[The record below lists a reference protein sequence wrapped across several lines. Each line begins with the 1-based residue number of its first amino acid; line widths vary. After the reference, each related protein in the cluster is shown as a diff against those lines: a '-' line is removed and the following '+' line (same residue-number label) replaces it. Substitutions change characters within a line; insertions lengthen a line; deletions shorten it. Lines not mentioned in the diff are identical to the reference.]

1 MDDAKPKTAVV
12 IGRFQPFHNGHAG
25 LLERAFEAAEQVVL
39 VLGSAFSARSP
50 RNPFPASER
59 EAMIR
64 SCLPEDRNRRLV
76 VVPQRDVWGARRWAG
91 EVRVKVENVALGNV
105 ALVGFHKDASS
116 YYLDLFPGWTLVETG
131 RQGHWDAT
139 PVRDR
144 ILSHTPWDEV
154 RESLVPDVPLPVLA
168 WLETW
173 SREPHRAEL
182 AEDAD
187 VIRNYSTRWGK
198 GPFLTVDS
206 LVRCA
211 GKILLIT
218 RGKRPGQGLWALP
231 GGFLESQESMLDGAR
246 RELLEETGLDLAGRD
261 PVDQKYFDHPGR
273 SLRARI
279 VTQVFR
285 FELALEEPPEVAGQD
300 DAGIARWMTVD
311 EIREAEDKFFEDHFH
326 LLDTMLGGVAAEG
339 T

>member
-1 MDDAKPKTAVV
+1 MMAAKPDLAVV

-59 EAMIR
+59 EAMVR
-64 SCLPEDRNRRLV
+64 STLSEDRNRRLV
-76 VVPQRDVWGARRWAG
+76 VVSQRDVWGARRWAS
-91 EVRVKVENVALGNV
+91 EVRAKVEDVSRGRI

-116 YYLDLFPGWTLVETG
+116 YYLDLFPGWILVDTG

-144 ILSHTPWDEV
+144 ILSHTPWNEV
-154 RESLVPDVPLPVLA
+154 REALVSDVPSPVLD
-168 WLETW
+168 WLDDW
-173 SREPHRAEL
+173 AGQSHRADL
-182 AEDAD
+182 AEDAE
-187 VIRNYSTRWGK
+187 VIRNYSERWGK
-198 GPFLTVDS
+198 GPFLTVDA

-231 GGFLESQESMLDGAR
+231 GGFLEPQEAMLEGAR
-246 RELLEETGLDLAGRD
+246 RELREETGLDLCGLN

-285 FELALEEPPEVAGQD
+285 FELAASEPPAVTGQD
-300 DAGIARWMTVD
+300 DAGVARWMTID
-311 EIREAEDKFFEDHFH
+311 EIRENEDKFFEDHFH